1 MRLDIMRDDVQ
12 PLILAPIIVTGF
24 FMRPKIP
31 VTVLTGFLGSGK
43 TTLLNR
49 ILSEDHG
56 LRIAVIENE
65 FGEIGIDQDLVINA
79 DEEVFE
85 MNNGCICCNV
95 RGDLIR
101 ILAELVDRI
110 NQFDL
115 VILET
120 TGMADPG
127 PVAQTFLVQEDIQE
141 HYQLDGIIT
150 LIDAKHVGRHLDEET
165 DEVLAQVAFAD
176 RMIINKIDLVSE
188 EEKQAVKKRLQSM
201 NTMAGIY
208 EATMAEAPI
217 AELLDIGGF
226 NVQRAVD
233 IKPNFLEPEYPFEM
247 ARAWQLAAG
256 DYRLKMAKAECH
268 HHDHAHSHDD
278 HDHGDH
284 DHDHGPGMSILM
296 TNIESAAEVDF
307 SKLAEDVFVEFSADP
322 GVLEHGQA
330 LTRVDTHYQLTLEGR
345 DEYEFGFS
353 LDNDQALAF
362 FTGYGPCELG
372 LTLLGSDGNELA
384 PAAKHAFQA
393 EHTHDSKVSSTSI
406 ELPGAFDVSKL
417 NAWLEEFLIEN
428 GPDVYRMKGVVAIE
442 GQDYRF
448 VFQGVHMIF
457 GSQKGAEWGDQTPF
471 NRLVFIGKNLD
482 EEFIRTSLEKCL
494 AA

>member
-1 MRLDIMRDDVQ
+1 
-12 PLILAPIIVTGF
+12 
-24 FMRPKIP
+24 MRPKIP

-233 IKPNFLEPEYPFEM
+233 IKPNFLEPEYPFEKG
-247 ARAWQLAAG
+247 RAWQLPAG
-256 DYRLKMAKAECH
+256 DHILKMAKAECH
-268 HHDHAHSHDD
+268 DHDHSHDHTHS
-278 HDHGDH
+278 HDSHDSHEHG
-284 DHDHGPGMSILM
+284 DHDHGPGMSVLM
-296 TNIESAAEVDF
+296 TKVGSATDVDF
-307 SKLAEDVFVEFSADP
+307 STLAEKVFVEFSADP
-322 GVLEHGQA
+322 EVLEHGQT
-330 LTRVDTHYQLTLEGR
+330 LTDMDTHYQLTVEGR

-353 LDNDQALAF
+353 LDSEQAVAF
-362 FTGYGPCELG
+362 FTGYGPCDLG
-372 LTLLGSDGNELA
+372 LKLLSSGAELT
-384 PAAKHAFQA
+384 PASQHTFQA
-393 EHTHDSKVSSTSI
+393 EHTHDSKVSSASI

-428 GPDVYRMKGVVAIE
+428 GPDIYRMKGVVAIE
-442 GQDYRF
+442 DQDYRF

-482 EEFIRTSLEKCL
+482 EEFIRASLEKCL
-494 AA
+494 A

>member
-1 MRLDIMRDDVQ
+1 MSR
-12 PLILAPIIVTGF
+12 
-24 FMRPKIP
+24 KIP

-101 ILAELVDRI
+101 ILGEMAGRLEDFDR
-110 NQFDL
+110 

-120 TGMADPG
+120 TGMADPA
-127 PVAQTFLVQEDIQE
+127 PVAQTFLVQEDIQDF
-141 HYQLDGIIT
+141 YQLDGIVT
-150 LIDAKHVGRHLDEET
+150 LVDGKHVGQHLDAET

-176 RMIINKIDLVSE
+176 RIIINKIDLISD
-188 EEKQAVKKRLQSM
+188 EEKRVVKRRLQGM
-201 NTMAGIY
+201 NTMAGFY
-208 EATMAEAPI
+208 EATMAQAPV

-233 IKPNFLEPEYPFEM
+233 IKPNFLEPEYPFVWGGVW
-247 ARAWQLAAG
+247 ALAAG
-256 DYRLKMAKAECH
+256 RYRLRLADRHKH
-268 HHDHAHSHDD
+268 GHG
-278 HDHGDH
+278 HDHGH
-284 DHDHGPGMSILM
+284 DHDHHDHSHGSDETGLSVVRVIVNEEEPLL
-296 TNIESAAEVDF
+296 T
-307 SKLAEDVFVEFSADP
+307 LAETVFVSFSDEP
-322 GVLEHGQA
+322 TVLMPGQA
-330 LTRVDTHYQLTLEGR
+330 VTENNRHYQLDLSSG
-345 DEYEFGFS
+345 
-353 LDNDQALAF
+353 NDGDADF
-362 FTGYGPCELG
+362 E
-372 LTLLGSDGNELA
+372 LTLDAAQSIALFAGHAPDERQLLMIAEDGQKLD
-384 PAAKHAFQA
+384 PTA
-393 EHTHDSKVSSTSI
+393 EHDFHGEHSHDSKVSSTSV
-406 ELPGAFDVSKL
+406 ELPGKFDGARL
-417 NAWLEEFLIEN
+417 NAWLEEFLQEN
-428 GPDVYRMKGVVAIE
+428 GPDVYRMKGVVGID

-457 GSQKGAEWGDQTPF
+457 GSQAVGEWGDESPV

-482 EEFIRTSLEKCL
+482 EPYIRQSLEDCL
-494 AA
+494 AS